1 MPHASAS
8 LSVRRTINRRRFLRG
23 AVWLSAGGAAYYA
36 LGCGSGEDSG
46 ANPTEPSASA
56 SASPTGAASSS
67 PITPMLLT
75 GEFVAGQNN
84 RFAVG
89 LLDDQNNLVRNATV
103 NARFLK
109 VGADGSTGTLRGE
122 GGLKYEELN
131 IPELHEHDSSGP
143 QDAGEDFV
151 GFYVANAPFD
161 EAGKWG
167 VEITAVPPDGAEAKI
182 QAPFEVLAQSKS
194 PGIGTAP
201 PASQNDTAATN
212 SNATSLCSREPI
224 CPFHDKVIAD
234 VLRNGRPLVV
244 QFSTPAFCE
253 TRFCGPVLEAL
264 IQEAPGYQD
273 RADFVHIEVWKD
285 FQAQQYREA
294 VTEWNLPGEPYTF
307 FIDGAGKVVG
317 RLEAI
322 FSEEE
327 LRSALDQLVAQ

>member
-1 MPHASAS
+1 MPHASVS

-23 AVWLSAGGAAYYA
+23 AVWLSAGSAAYYA
-36 LGCGSGEDSG
+36 LGCSSDSDSRAIPTNSAASPSAVVNSGEV
-46 ANPTEPSASA
+46 
-56 SASPTGAASSS
+56 
-67 PITPMLLT
+67 TPMLLT
-75 GEFVAGQNN
+75 GEFIAGQNN

-103 NARFLK
+103 NARFFKL
-109 VGADGSTGTLRGE
+109 GADGSTGTLRGE
-122 GGLKYEELN
+122 GALIYEELN
-131 IPELHEHDSSGP
+131 IPELHGHDSSGA

-151 GFYVANAPFD
+151 GFYVANTPFD

-167 VEITAVPPDGAEAKI
+167 VEIIAVPKGAAEVKI
-182 QAPFEVLAQSKS
+182 QAPFDVLAQSKS
-194 PGIGTAP
+194 PGIGTVP
-201 PASQNDTAATN
+201 PASNNETTPSAPADE
-212 SNATSLCSREPI
+212 SLCSRDPV
-224 CPFHDKVIAD
+224 CPLHDMVIAD
-234 VLRNGRPLVV
+234 KLGKGRPLVV

-273 RADFVHIEVWKD
+273 RVDFIHIEVWKD

-307 FIDGAGKVVG
+307 FMDGSGKVVG

-327 LRSALDQLVAQ
+327 LRSALDQLVAL

>member
-1 MPHASAS
+1 MPHASVS

-23 AVWLSAGGAAYYA
+23 AVWLSAGSAAYYA
-36 LGCGSGEDSG
+36 LGCSSDSDSR
-46 ANPTEPSASA
+46 AIPTDSP
-56 SASPTGAASSS
+56 ASPSDVVSSS
-67 PITPMLLT
+67 EVTPMLLT

-89 LLDDQNNLVRNATV
+89 LLDDQNNLVRNASV
-103 NARFLK
+103 NGRFFK
-109 VGADGSTGTLRGE
+109 IGADGSTGTLRGE
-122 GGLKYEELN
+122 GALTYNELN
-131 IPELHEHDSSGP
+131 IPELHEHDRSGSP
-143 QDAGEDFV
+143 DAGEEFV
-151 GFYVANAPFD
+151 GFYVANVPFD
-161 EAGKWG
+161 DAGKWG
-167 VEITAVPPDGAEAKI
+167 AEITASPESGTAAKI

-194 PGIGTAP
+194 PGIGTVP
-201 PASQNDTAATN
+201 PASNNETTPPAPADE
-212 SNATSLCSREPI
+212 SLCSRDPL

-234 VLRNGRPLVV
+234 QLGGGRPLVV

-264 IQEAPGYQD
+264 IQEAPAYQD
-273 RADFVHIEVWKD
+273 RIDFVHVEVWKD

-307 FIDGAGKVVG
+307 FIGGTGKVVG

-327 LRSALDQLVAQ
+327 LRSALDQLVAL